1 MAGTKK
7 RRGRMTI
14 DELAQKTGVSSRNIR
29 YYQTR
34 ALLPPP
40 TVEGR
45 SGYYGREHVERLELI
60 ADMQREGL
68 NLQAIGWL
76 LGGAGSVDSGEVR
89 RLKRAVLDGWVTEKP
104 TEVGV
109 DDLLGEAQ
117 AAGLPPD
124 ATERAV
130 RLGLVEPTDDPEK
143 WRVLLPSVLEAGRE
157 LAAMGLDPDRSLDVL
172 DLMKTN
178 LGPVA
183 AAFVRL
189 FDEAVLAPW
198 DARGRPADEWPAIRE
213 SVDRIRPLA
222 GEAVLAV
229 FHQMMAS
236 VISERLEQAVD
247 DGGPPSSD
255 ASSD

>member
-1 MAGTKK
+1 MAGPK
-7 RRGRMTI
+7 RKRNRLSI

-34 ALLPPP
+34 GLLPPP

-45 SGYYGREHVERLELI
+45 SGWYGKEHVERLELI
-60 ADMQREGL
+60 GDMQAEGL

-104 TEVGV
+104 QEVGV
-109 DDLLGEAQ
+109 EQLLGEAQ

-124 ATERAV
+124 ATGRAV
-130 RLGLVEPTDDPEK
+130 ELGLLEPTDDPAK

-157 LAAMGLDPDRSLDVL
+157 LAAMGLDADRTLDVL
-172 DLMKTN
+172 KLMREE
-178 LGPVA
+178 LEPIA

-213 SVDRIRPLA
+213 AIDRIRPLA
-222 GEAVLAV
+222 GEAVIAV
-229 FHQMMAS
+229 FHDTMAK
-236 VISERLEQAVD
+236 VISARLEDPVAE
-247 DGGPPSSD
+247 D
-255 ASSD
+255 A